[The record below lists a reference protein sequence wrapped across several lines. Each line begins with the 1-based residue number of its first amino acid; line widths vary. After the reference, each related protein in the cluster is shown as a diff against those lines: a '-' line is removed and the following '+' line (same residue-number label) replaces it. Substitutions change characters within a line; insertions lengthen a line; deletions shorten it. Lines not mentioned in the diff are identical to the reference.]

1 MKATEI
7 RDLNADE
14 IQQKVA
20 DLKEALF
27 NLRFQHEIGQLEN
40 PKKIGETKKD
50 IARLKT
56 ILNEKNQPLKKTKMR
71 S

>member
-7 RDLNADE
+7 RDLSAE
-14 IQQKVA
+14 ELRQKVT
-20 DLKEALF
+20 DLKETLF

-56 ILNEKNQPLKKTKMR
+56 ILNQQTP
-71 S
+71 

>member
-1 MKATEI
+1 MKASEI
-7 RDLNADE
+7 RDLGADE
-14 IQQKVA
+14 IQQKIA

-27 NLRFQHEIGQLEN
+27 NLRFQHEVGQLEN

-56 ILNEKNQPLKKTKMR
+56 VVNAKTQPQEED
-71 S
+71 

>member
-7 RDLNADE
+7 RDLNAEE

-20 DLKEALF
+20 DLKESLF

-40 PKKIGETKKD
+40 PKKIMETKRD
-50 IARLKT
+50 LARMKT
-56 ILNEKNQPLKKTKMR
+56 ILNEK

>member
-1 MKATEI
+1 MKASEI
-7 RDLNADE
+7 RDLSADE

-27 NLRFQHEIGQLEN
+27 NLRFQHEVGQLEN

-56 ILNEKNQPLKKTKMR
+56 ILNAKSQTPKED
-71 S
+71 

>member
-7 RDLNADE
+7 RGLNPEE
-14 IQQKVA
+14 IQLKVA
-20 DLKEALF
+20 DLKESLF

-40 PKKIGETKKD
+40 PKKIWEVKKD
-50 IARLKT
+50 LARLKT
-56 ILNEKNQPLKKTKMR
+56 ILNEKIKPLQKTKMP

>member
-1 MKATEI
+1 MKASEI
-7 RDLNADE
+7 RDLSADE

-27 NLRFQHEIGQLEN
+27 NLRFQHEVGQLEN

-56 ILNEKNQPLKKTKMR
+56 ILNAKSLTPKED
-71 S
+71 

>member
-1 MKATEI
+1 MKATDI
-7 RDLNADE
+7 RDLSAE
-14 IQQKVA
+14 ELQQKVT
-20 DLKEALF
+20 DLKETLF

-56 ILNEKNQPLKKTKMR
+56 ILNQQIP
-71 S
+71 

>member
-7 RDLNADE
+7 RDLSPEE
-14 IQQKVA
+14 IQHKVT
-20 DLKEALF
+20 DLKETLF

-50 IARLKT
+50 LARLKT
-56 ILNEKNQPLKKTKMR
+56 ILNQKN
-71 S
+71 

>member
-1 MKATEI
+1 MKASEI
-7 RDLNADE
+7 RDLGADE
-14 IQQKVA
+14 IQQKIA

-27 NLRFQHEIGQLEN
+27 NLRFQHEVGQLEN

-56 ILNEKNQPLKKTKMR
+56 VLNAKTQPQEEN
-71 S
+71 

>member
-7 RDLNADE
+7 RELNAEE

-50 IARLKT
+50 IARLRT
-56 ILNEKNQPLKKTKMR
+56 ILNDNTNPLNKD
-71 S
+71 

>member
-7 RDLNADE
+7 RDLSADE

-56 ILNEKNQPLKKTKMR
+56 ILNAKSQTQKED
-71 S
+71 